1 MLQKLLIANRGEV
14 AIRVARAA
22 AKLGI
27 ETVAVYSEDDA
38 DCLHVRKA
46 DSALPLTGVGAAA
59 YLDGTQLIRR
69 AIDSGCD
76 AIHPGYGFLSESADF
91 AREVRT
97 AGLVYVGPSVE
108 VLTLFGDKLQ
118 ARTLAAAAGVPV
130 LRGIERSP
138 SASVSREFFHSLGD
152 GAAVMV
158 KAAAGGGGRGMRVVR
173 AIEELDE
180 AMERCRS
187 EALAAFGNGDI
198 YLEEYL
204 APARHIEVQVVGD
217 GQRVVHLWDRDCSV
231 QRRRQKLI
239 EVAPSPNLSASLRGQ
254 LIEAATRL
262 AERARLDS
270 LSTIEFL
277 VGAADDPER
286 FAFIEANARL
296 QVEHTVTEE
305 LLGVDLVE
313 AQLRLAGGANLA
325 EVGLDQPPALPS
337 AFAVQVRIN
346 AETVRED
353 GSVVPASGTIEE
365 FAPPLGRDVRVDTH
379 GYRGYRP
386 SQRFDS
392 LLAKM
397 IVSTDT
403 ADFAAAAT
411 QVHRHLSEFQIA
423 GVATNIPLAMAIV
436 RHPLFVSGRITT
448 EFLESSLGELLQQ
461 RQNDLPQRYFDSGGG
476 APEQGKLVGA
486 RVDSRDPLA
495 LFGLYDSSKRV
506 EVRSNLFDDDIDET
520 NADVR
525 SPLQGTVVA
534 IRVAEGDAVTAG
546 EPLVVLDAMKME
558 HTVAARRAG
567 TVERINVSLGDTVAE
582 DSLLIAII
590 PSHEEAGAN
599 TATDPLAGIDLDE
612 HRPDLA
618 EVERRRS
625 FTLDAARVEAIERH
639 RKVGHRSTREN
650 ISDLVDPG
658 SFIEYGQLALEGY
671 GTGDELEELMR
682 KSPADGFVCGV
693 GTVNGE
699 LFGSQARCAVL
710 SYDYTVYAGTQGGV
724 NHHKHDRVFRL
735 AEQWKLPVVFFT
747 EGGGGR
753 SRGPSAARSTGHSGM
768 RTTDTFR
775 LLARLSGLVP
785 LVAISAGR
793 NFAGSA
799 AILGPCDVVI
809 ATRDANIGMGG
820 PAVIEGGG
828 LGVYRPEEIG
838 PIDVMA
844 KNGVVDIV
852 VKDEAEAV
860 AVAKQYLS
868 YFQGPIEP
876 REAPDQRRLR
886 RLIPEN
892 RRQAYDVRTVIET
905 IADKESVLELRRHF
919 GRTFIT
925 SLIRVGGRPIGVI
938 ANNPAVLGGAIDVDG
953 SDKAARF
960 MQLCDAF
967 GIPILSLC
975 DTPGMMVGPEAEEAA
990 QVKHCS
996 RLFVVGCNLTVPY
1009 MMIVLRKCYGLGGLA
1024 MGAGNLET
1032 PSFVVS
1038 WPTGEFAGMNLEGQI
1053 KLAYRNELLGI
1064 SDLEERTRRYEELLA
1079 AAYER
1084 TSAITV
1090 AGLFDLDDVIDP
1102 ADSRL
1107 WIERTLDMGMP
1118 YDPRPPKRRP
1128 CVDTW

>member
-1 MLQKLLIANRGEV
+1 MLKKLLIANRGEI

-22 AKLGI
+22 ARLGI

-38 DCLHVRKA
+38 ECLHIRKA
-46 DSALPLTGVGAAA
+46 DHARALDGVGAAA
-59 YLDGTQLIRR
+59 YLDGAQLIRA
-69 AIDSGCD
+69 AIESGCD
-76 AIHPGYGFLSESADF
+76 AVHPGYGFLSENAEF
-91 AREVRT
+91 AGRVRA
-97 AGLVYVGPSVE
+97 AGLVFVGPSVE
-108 VLTLFGDKLQ
+108 VLARFGDKVQ
-118 ARTLAAAAGVPV
+118 ARALASEVGVPV
-130 LRGIERSP
+130 LRGLDHSP
-138 SASVSREFFHSLGD
+138 SIDEARGFFGSLGEG
-152 GAAVMV
+152 GAVIV
-158 KAAAGGGGRGMRVVR
+158 KAASGGGGRGMRVVR
-173 AIEELDE
+173 EAEELEE
-180 AMERCRS
+180 ALERCRS
-187 EALAAFGNGDI
+187 EALAAFGNGEV

-217 GQRVVHLWDRDCSV
+217 GTRVMHLWERDCSV

-239 EVAPSPNLSASLRGQ
+239 EIAPAPGLPAELRTQ
-254 LIEAATRL
+254 LLEAATQL
-262 AERARLDS
+262 AGRAGLDS

-277 VGAADDPER
+277 VSAGEGPGR

-305 LLGVDLVE
+305 LLDVDLVE
-313 AQLRLAGGANLA
+313 AQLRLAGGESLA
-325 EVGLDQPPALPS
+325 DIGLAAPPNLPS
-337 AFAVQVRIN
+337 AFAVQVRVN
-346 AETVRED
+346 LETVRAD
-353 GSVVPASGTIEE
+353 GSVVPASGTLEE

-392 LLAKM
+392 LLAKV
-397 IVSTDT
+397 IVSTDGAEFAT
-403 ADFAAAAT
+403 AAAH
-411 QVHRHLSEFQIA
+411 VHRALSEFQVAGIA
-423 GVATNIPLAMAIV
+423 SNLPLAMAIV
-436 RHPLFVSGRITT
+436 RHPVFTSGHATT
-448 EFLESSLGELLQQ
+448 EFLERSLDELL
-461 RQNDLPQRYFDSGGG
+461 RQSHDLPTRYFGTGDTQDKS
-476 APEQGKLVGA
+476 QLVGT
-486 RVDSRDPLA
+486 RVDTRDPLA

-506 EVRSNLFDDDIDET
+506 EVRSTLFDDEDDAT
-520 NADVR
+520 TGDVR
-525 SPLQGTVVA
+525 APLQGTVVA
-534 IRVAEGDAVTAG
+534 VRVAEGDTVAAG
-546 EPLVVLDAMKME
+546 EPLVILDAMKME
-558 HTVAARRAG
+558 HTVAARCAG
-567 TVERINVSLGDTVAE
+567 TVERIHVSLGDTVAE
-582 DSLLIAII
+582 NSLLIAIT
-590 PSHEEAGAN
+590 PSHDDADGNAV
-599 TATDPLAGIDLDE
+599 TDPLAGIDLDAF
-612 HRPDLA
+612 RPDLA

-625 FTLDAARVEAIERH
+625 FTLDPARTEAIEKH
-639 RKVGHRSTREN
+639 RKVAHRSAREN
-650 ISDLVDPG
+650 IDDLVDPD
-658 SFIEYGQLALEGY
+658 SFVEYGQLALEGY
-671 GTGDELEELMR
+671 GTGPDLEELLR

-693 GTVNGE
+693 GTVNGDQ
-699 LFGSQARCAVL
+699 FGPQARCAVL
-710 SYDYTVYAGTQGGV
+710 SYDYTVYAGTQGGI
-724 NHHKHDRVFRL
+724 NHHKHDRMFRL
-735 AEQWKLPVVFFT
+735 AEQWKLPVIFFT

-753 SRGPSAARSTGHSGM
+753 SRGPSGVKSAHSGM

-775 LLARLSGLVP
+775 LLGRLSGLVP
-785 LVAISAGR
+785 LVAVSAGR

-844 KNGVVDIV
+844 RNGVVDIV
-852 VKDEAEAV
+852 VKDEAEGV
-860 AVAKQYLS
+860 AVAKKYVS
-868 YFQGPIEP
+868 YFQGRTEP
-876 REAPDQRRLR
+876 GEAPDQRRLR
-886 RLIPEN
+886 HLIPEN
-892 RRQAYDVRTVIET
+892 RRQAYDIRTVIET
-905 IADKESVLELRRHF
+905 IADKDSVLELRRYF
-919 GRTFIT
+919 GRTFVT
-925 SLIRVGGRPIGVI
+925 AFIRIGGRPIGVV

-996 RLFVVGCNLTVPY
+996 RLFVVGCNLSVPF

-1053 KLAYRNELLGI
+1053 KLAYRNELLAI
-1064 SDLEERTRRYEELLA
+1064 ADLEERTRRYEELLA
-1079 AAYER
+1079 AAYDR

-1102 ADSRL
+1102 ATSRR
-1107 WIERTLDMGMP
+1107 WVERTLDMGAFQ
-1118 YDPRPPKRRP
+1118 DPRPAKRRP